1 MIIDT
6 KRLDTQLITMKNTL
20 IYQLGDIAGLAQ
32 AQFQAAYHHI
42 DPVIGI
48 NTQLRK
54 SGYAVDIMTIDC
66 HVSKKRITLLL
77 EDAKPETAGYQLGRS
92 DQDPASHFEPIK
104 ISELTQQGFFNLM
117 VKGLGAGQ

>member
-1 MIIDT
+1 
-6 KRLDTQLITMKNTL
+6 MKNTL

-32 AQFQAAYHHI
+32 AQFQATYQHI

-66 HVSKKRITLLL
+66 HVSKKRMTLLL
-77 EDAKPETAGYQLGRS
+77 EDAKPETAGYQFGRS
-92 DQDPASHFEPIK
+92 DQDPSAHFEPIK
-104 ISELTQQGFFNLM
+104 ISELTQQGFFDLM
-117 VKGLGAGQ
+117 VKALVCAAE